1 MRFMLPCACLH
12 QVVPS
17 LAHAAA
23 AALQALGMWY
33 ERASLQLKAHGLQQT
48 LCARTLSKR
57 NRVLLAVRGA
67 DHRPGI
73 ASACRMAASHA
84 QRRAGRPGVPA
95 AVGARARLAARGRRC
110 ALVRARPRCAARRN
124 PYSLA
129 RLHRHAFDDVVTG
142 AKSCMTGAVKEG
154 VRQAEVPTLRVRN
167 PMAHAQAE
175 RMSRQRRMHPA
186 LACACCRPSLR
197 GPALACG
204 CSCRQAH
211 QPALAHAAERTCQ
224 RKAEHRIEL
233 AFFR

>member
-95 AVGARARLAARGRRC
+95 AVGARARLAARGRRR
-110 ALVRARPRCAARRN
+110 ALVRARPRCAAHGN

-129 RLHRHAFDDVVTG
+129 RLHRRAFDEVVTERKELHDWCG
-142 AKSCMTGAVKEG
+142 KEG
-154 VRQAEVPTLRVRN
+154 RPT
-167 PMAHAQAE
+167 
-175 RMSRQRRMHPA
+175 S
-186 LACACCRPSLR
+186 
-197 GPALACG
+197 
-204 CSCRQAH
+204 
-211 QPALAHAAERTCQ
+211 
-224 RKAEHRIEL
+224 
-233 AFFR
+233 